1 MTRTLATDASVAVD
15 LLGRFEPGPIEARM
29 FRRDARLTASELLDV
44 EVLRVLRRLEGLGGE
59 VALLSSRKFARYTH
73 NYPCR
78 IMSGCMTDRSSRY
91 RVAEPAPDIPS
102 IVSSVESLKTE
113 LEAHRY
119 ICSDQIA
126 TAVYLAYHLRKPIL
140 IEGPPG
146 VGKTELAKT
155 TAQMFDLPLIRLQC
169 YEGLDEAKAI
179 YEWKYGK
186 QLLYTQVLKETLDE
200 VLQGAKGFAESV
212 RRLHEFGDIFFS
224 EEFLEPRPLMKAL
237 KSETGCIL
245 LIDEIDKS
253 DHEFE
258 SLLLEMLSDF
268 QLSIPEI
275 GTIKATKEPPI
286 VFLTS
291 NNTRE
296 ISDALKR
303 RCLHLYIPF
312 PDVELEQRI
321 IHARVPEIPP
331 ELRRQL
337 VKFIHELR
345 DLDLKKVPAISE
357 TIDWART
364 LLLLHTE
371 SLDPQLIRDTLN
383 VILKFQEDIE
393 SVSSELTTLVQKAAR

>member
-1 MTRTLATDASVAVD
+1 M
-15 LLGRFEPGPIEARM
+15 
-29 FRRDARLTASELLDV
+29 
-44 EVLRVLRRLEGLGGE
+44 
-59 VALLSSRKFARYTH
+59 
-73 NYPCR
+73 
-78 IMSGCMTDRSSRY
+78 
-91 RVAEPAPDIPS
+91 AEPTANAANIEK
-102 IVSSVESLKTE
+102 IVATVESLKADFE
-113 LEAHRY
+113 DHSY

-155 TAQMFDLPLIRLQC
+155 AAEMFELPLIRLQC
-169 YEGLDEAKAI
+169 YEGLDESKAI

-212 RRLHEFGDIFFS
+212 TRLHEFGDIFFS

-237 KSETGCIL
+237 KEPNGCVL
-245 LIDEIDKS
+245 LIDEVDKS

-258 SLLLEMLSDF
+258 SLLLEMLSDY
-268 QLSIPEI
+268 QVSIPEI
-275 GTIKATKEPPI
+275 GTVKATAEPPI

-312 PDVELEQRI
+312 PDVDIEQRI
-321 IHARVPEIPP
+321 IQARVPEIPP
-331 ELRRQL
+331 NLQKQL
-337 VKFIHELR
+337 VSFIQQLR
-345 DLDLKKVPAISE
+345 DMDLKKVPAISE

-364 LLLLHTE
+364 LVLLHAE
-371 SLDPQLIRDTLN
+371 SLDPKLVRDTLN

-393 SVSSELTTLVQKAAR
+393 NVDAEITTLTSNALK

>member
-1 MTRTLATDASVAVD
+1 MAS
-15 LLGRFEPGPIEARM
+15 IE
-29 FRRDARLTASELLDV
+29 
-44 EVLRVLRRLEGLGGE
+44 
-59 VALLSSRKFARYTH
+59 K
-73 NYPCR
+73 
-78 IMSGCMTDRSSRY
+78 I
-91 RVAEPAPDIPS
+91 AE
-102 IVSSVESLKTE
+102 SVETIKTE
-113 LEAHRY
+113 FEEHQY

-155 TAQMFDLPLIRLQC
+155 ASEMFDLSLIRLQC
-169 YEGLDEAKAI
+169 YEGLDESKAI

-186 QLLYTQVLKETLDE
+186 QLLYTQVLKDALDE
-200 VLQGAKGFAESV
+200 VLQGAKGFRESV
-212 RRLHEFGDIFFS
+212 NKLHDFGDIFFS
-224 EEFLEPRPLMKAL
+224 EEFLEPRPLLKAL
-237 KSETGCIL
+237 REEEGCVL
-245 LIDEIDKS
+245 LIDEVDKS

-258 SLLLEMLSDF
+258 SLLLEILSDF
-268 QLSIPEI
+268 QVSIPEI
-275 GTIKATKEPPI
+275 GTVKAQKEPPM

-312 PDVELEQRI
+312 PDSDLEQKI

-331 ELRRQL
+331 ELRKQL
-337 VKFIHELR
+337 VDFIHELR
-345 DLDLKKVPAISE
+345 NLDLKKVPAISE
-357 TIDWART
+357 TIDWAKT

-371 SLDPQLIRDTLN
+371 SLDSQLVKDTLN

-393 SVSSELTTLVQKAAR
+393 NVDGEIASITTKINKT

>member
-1 MTRTLATDASVAVD
+1 MADID
-15 LLGRFEPGPIEARM
+15 NI
-29 FRRDARLTASELLDV
+29 TA
-44 EVLRVLRRLEGLGGE
+44 
-59 VALLSSRKFARYTH
+59 
-73 NYPCR
+73 
-78 IMSGCMTDRSSRY
+78 
-91 RVAEPAPDIPS
+91 
-102 IVSSVESLKTE
+102 SVESIKAAFE
-113 LEAHRY
+113 SHNY

-126 TAVYLAYHLRKPIL
+126 TAVYLAFHLHKPIL

-155 TAQMFDLPLIRLQC
+155 TSELFELPLIRLQC

-212 RRLHEFGDIFFS
+212 NRLHEFGDIFFS
-224 EEFLEPRPLMKAL
+224 EEFLEPRPLLKAL
-237 KSETGCIL
+237 RQEDGCVL
-245 LIDEIDKS
+245 LIDEVDKS

-258 SLLLEMLSDF
+258 SLLLEILSDF
-268 QLSIPEI
+268 QISIPEI
-275 GTIKATKEPPI
+275 GTVKAVAEPPM

-312 PDVELEQRI
+312 PDLELEQRI

-331 ELRRQL
+331 ELQRQL
-337 VKFIHELR
+337 VAFIQELR
-345 DLDLKKVPAISE
+345 ELDLKKVPAISE

-364 LLLLHTE
+364 LMLLHTE
-371 SLDPQLIRDTLN
+371 SLDADLVRDTLN
-383 VILKFQEDIE
+383 VILKFQEDIVNVDGE
-393 SVSSELTTLVQKAAR
+393 IAAITNKITAAGR